1 MGANTQLSK
10 AALASLKAI
19 SVASKTHGLTFW
31 QSPSGKLVVTLGEVH
46 LKFKKAKLLGKTAV
60 DAFALRGVEGMR
72 HWQPG
77 PSTTLAKC
85 FGFLLVFPQL
95 LIRKLTVN
103 QVKGSTILDAWAAT
117 HGQTVALERGFQPGV
132 RTWWALVGLTSFVP
146 VMSLGVWML
155 IHYRMPFWFEM
166 AVVGYEMYFVV
177 GLIPSLLLRH
187 HSWAALLH
195 PLAGLIYERDRFMAR
210 QTVQMLVESPEPAA
224 LTVMGRA
231 HLKGYGLALK
241 SHGFTK
247 LEAGDVLPDYIV
259 STT

>member
-1 MGANTQLSK
+1 MGAQTQLSK

-19 SVASKTHGLTFW
+19 SVASKTHGLSFW
-31 QSPSGKLVVTLGEVH
+31 QSPAGKLVVVLGEVH
-46 LKFKKAKLLGKTAV
+46 LKLKKAKMLGKTAV

-72 HWQPG
+72 HWQPSR
-77 PSTTLAKC
+77 STTLAKC
-85 FGFLLVFPQL
+85 FGFLLIFPQL
-95 LIRKLTVN
+95 LIRKLTAN

-117 HGQTVALERGFQPGV
+117 HGQTLALESGFQPGV
-132 RTWWALVGLTSFVP
+132 RTWWALIGLTSFVP
-146 VMSLGVWML
+146 VMSLGVWL
-155 IHYRMPFWFEM
+155 LVNYPMPFWFEV

-187 HSWAALLH
+187 HSWAILVH
-195 PLAGLIYERDRFMAR
+195 PMAGLIYERDRFMAA
-210 QTVQMLVESPEPAA
+210 QTVLMLEQSSEATA

-247 LEAGDVLPDYIV
+247 LEAADVHPDYIV
-259 STT
+259 STR